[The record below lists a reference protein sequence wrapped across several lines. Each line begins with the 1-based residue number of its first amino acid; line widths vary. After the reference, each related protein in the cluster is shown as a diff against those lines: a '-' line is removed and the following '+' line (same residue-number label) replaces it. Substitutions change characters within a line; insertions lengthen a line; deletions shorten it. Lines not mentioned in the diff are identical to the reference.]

1 MKNKLIFLAFSLWL
15 GISVA
20 CAPSEKPENTN
31 SASPAADSPT
41 DSAAAMNAEDKALWE
56 KAKGLFE
63 ALPEKIPA
71 PEGMTDTPEKVAL
84 GKQLFHD
91 PRLSKSGAISCNSC
105 HNLASAGVD
114 NRSFSLGHGFK
125 QGGRNAPTV
134 LNAGFHT
141 AQFWDLRAKDLTE
154 QAKGPVLNPVEM
166 AMPSEADVVI
176 RLASIEAYQENFKKA
191 FPEAADKALSY
202 QNMAE
207 AIAAFERTLVTPS
220 RFDAFLKGKGEA
232 LSAEEKKGLETFI
245 GKGCTACHSGVA
257 VGGKMAQKFGIVKPY
272 PNRKDMGKYDLTKKE
287 EDKYVFKV
295 PSLRNIARTY
305 PYFHD
310 GAVWE
315 LKEAIKIMGETQLG
329 LVLDPAEIDSIAV
342 FLNALT
348 GELPPD
354 ARMLPELPASGP
366 KTPQPAI

>member
-1 MKNKLIFLAFSLWL
+1 MKSVSLWISL
-15 GISVA
+15 GCLSFWLGA
-20 CAPSEKPENTN
+20 CAPAEKPEAPP
-31 SASPAADSPT
+31 ST
-41 DSAAAMNAEDKALWE
+41 DASAAEPGANLSAEDKALWT
-56 KAKGLFE
+56 KAKGIF
-63 ALPEKIPA
+63 APLPERVPA
-71 PEGMTDTPEKVAL
+71 PAGMTDTPEKVAL
-84 GKQLFHD
+84 GKQLFHE

-166 AMPSEADVVI
+166 AMPNEAEVET
-176 RLASIEAYQENFKKA
+176 RLASIEGYQAAFQKA
-191 FPEAADKALSY
+191 FPEGDKPVTY

-220 RFDAFLKGKGEA
+220 RFDDFLKGKGEA
-232 LSAEEKKGLETFI
+232 LNAEEKKGLDLFI
-245 GKGCTACHSGVA
+245 SKGCTACHSGVA
-257 VGGKMAQKFGIVKPY
+257 IGGGMAQKFGIIKPY
-272 PNRKDMGKYDLTKKE
+272 ANRKDMGKYDLTKKE
-287 EDKYVFKV
+287 EDKFVFKV

-315 LKEAIKIMGETQLG
+315 LKEAVKIMAETQLG
-329 LVLDPAEIDSIAV
+329 LSLDPAEIDSMVV
-342 FLNALT
+342 FLSSLT
-348 GELPPD
+348 GELPTD
-354 ARMLPELPASGP
+354 AKTLPELPPSSA
-366 KTPQPAI
+366 KTSKPVI